1 MPSYEVSKSILNNQ
15 FADELLPLF
24 GTTQMTTK
32 IVSTNSIEATES
44 VQLAVYPN
52 PASTTLHISNA
63 TPISSIDIFSMN
75 GELVLSQRGGETQ
88 EVTVNVNDL
97 PEGNYLLGV
106 RDSNNKVTSHRLVVS
121 R

>member
-1 MPSYEVSKSILNNQ
+1 
-15 FADELLPLF
+15 
-24 GTTQMTTK
+24 
-32 IVSTNSIEATES
+32 
-44 VQLAVYPN
+44 
-52 PASTTLHISNA
+52 
-63 TPISSIDIFSMN
+63 MN
-75 GELVLSQRGGETQ
+75 GELVLSQRGGEAQ